1 MKEMKIPLLIS
12 SSRIECMVL
21 VHVSIVYGEGG
32 TSPTVSMTPQ
42 HLFMFF
48 SSAKA
53 DPNNYNYRFP
63 VEHAH
68 CGIFAL

>member
-1 MKEMKIPLLIS
+1 
-12 SSRIECMVL
+12 
-21 VHVSIVYGEGG
+21 
-32 TSPTVSMTPQ
+32 MTPQ
-42 HLFMFF
+42 QLFMFF

-68 CGIFAL
+68 CGIFAA